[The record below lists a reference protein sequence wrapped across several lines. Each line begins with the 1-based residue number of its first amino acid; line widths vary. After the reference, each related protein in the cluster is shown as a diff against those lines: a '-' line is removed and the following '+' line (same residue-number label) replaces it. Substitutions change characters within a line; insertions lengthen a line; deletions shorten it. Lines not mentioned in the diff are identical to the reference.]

1 MSMDTPE
8 PRPVP
13 EPTRVTPYELA
24 FGEAGSESR
33 LFSAIEAEMESV
45 GVDASHFDQFSMLR
59 ATTRAVH
66 ELVPAE
72 TPSEAAEQHRSILF
86 HAFNF
91 WRFGRRL
98 YLLEPAAAR
107 YLVEAAPVVSG
118 EDLAVPYRAL
128 YVQLPANLFWASI
141 APDVPPEPVD
151 GYFVTAAPAKD
162 THDAPFVHLYALMV
176 LGIRRNRAG
185 FSVIPLEAEIG
196 SDLPLEWLNVP
207 GREAGRDFDN
217 LLPGG
222 ELTGMYSILTT
233 VEALKLLMRALG
245 YIVDNADEVTWE
257 DAMELRADD
266 RPGSVRFSRLPFYR
280 VTLRGDT
287 PQACGA

>member
-8 PRPVP
+8 PRPAS

-33 LFSAIEAEMESV
+33 LFAAIEAEMESV
-45 GVDASHFDQFSMLR
+45 GVDATHFDQFSMLR
-59 ATTRAVH
+59 STTQAVH

-72 TPSEAAEQHRSILF
+72 TPVEAAEQHRSILF

-91 WRFGRRL
+91 WRFGKRL

-107 YLVEAAPVVSG
+107 YLVEAAPVVMG
-118 EDLAVPYRAL
+118 EDFTAPHRAL

-151 GYFVTAAPAKD
+151 GYFVTAAPARD
-162 THDAPFVHLYALMV
+162 SHDAPFVHLYALMV

-196 SDLPLEWLNVP
+196 AGLPPEWLDAP
-207 GREAGRDFDN
+207 GRDTGKDFDN

-222 ELTGMYSILTT
+222 EISGMYSILTT
-233 VEALKLLMRALG
+233 VEALKLLTRALG
-245 YIVDNADEVTWE
+245 HIAEHPDAVAWE
-257 DAMELRADD
+257 DVMERRFNDGPD
-266 RPGSVRFSRLPFYR
+266 SVRYSRLPFYR
-280 VTLRGDT
+280 VSLGGD
-287 PQACGA
+287 PSPSQGA